1 MENNS
6 GKNTIL
12 LVDDEQIVLNVGTLM
27 LKKLGYGVLQASS
40 GMEASQIFKDN
51 IDDICAVLLDLN
63 MPAENGSDTCR
74 RLKQIDPDVRIIHTS
89 GLGLYRA
96 DQALEC
102 GCKGFI
108 AKPFGIE
115 ELSKKLRAFLKIT
128 NG

>member
-27 LKKLGYGVLQASS
+27 IKKLGYGILRAKS

-51 IDDICAVLLDLN
+51 KDDICAVLLDLN
-63 MPAENGSDTCR
+63 MPGEKGSDTCR
-74 RLKQIDPDVRIIHTS
+74 RLKEMDPDIRIIHTS
-89 GLGLYRA
+89 GMGVYRSN
-96 DQALEC
+96 QTLEC

-108 AKPFGIE
+108 AKPFGME

-128 NG
+128 NE